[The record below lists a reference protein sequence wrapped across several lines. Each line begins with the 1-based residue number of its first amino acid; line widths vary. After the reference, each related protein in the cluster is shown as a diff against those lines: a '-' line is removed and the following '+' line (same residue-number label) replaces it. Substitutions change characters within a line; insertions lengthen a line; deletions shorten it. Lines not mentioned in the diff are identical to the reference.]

1 MRWDK
6 GKSER
11 LKRERGVSFDEII
24 HAELRK
30 RNEITEAFGWPLLG
44 CAFAAF
50 RQSTCSTCRSMP
62 LRLAPKSAQP
72 NVSVIL

>member
-30 RNEITEAFGWPLLG
+30 RNEITEAFGWPLL
-44 CAFAAF
+44 
-50 RQSTCSTCRSMP
+50 RH
-62 LRLAPKSAQP
+62 SAKY
-72 NVSVIL
+72 V